1 MSENRNDVIAR
12 FATLGG
18 APVELHTA
26 RFTTQFTH
34 RGAPYG
40 ADKPYEID
48 GYNWRCLGCAAYG
61 REGDT
66 YHDSGFRELGQARA
80 DANKHAGECHSALA
94 PRWEYLTESFRDKW
108 LLIQDIL
115 DRRGPEGWELV
126 SVDWDGH
133 EAVFKRP
140 AGGTS

>member
-1 MSENRNDVIAR
+1 MSENRNDVIAW
-12 FATLGG
+12 FTTLGG
-18 APVELHTA
+18 ATVELHTA
-26 RFTTQFTH
+26 RFTTTFDY
-34 RGAPYG
+34 RGAPYA
-40 ADKPYEID
+40 ADRPYQID

-61 REGDT
+61 REDES
-66 YHDSGFRELGQARA
+66 YDDPGFRRKNEARD
-80 DANKHAGECHSALA
+80 DASKHAGECRSATA
-94 PRWEYLTESFRDKW
+94 PRWDYLTESFRAKW
-108 LLIQDIL
+108 LTLRDVL